1 MQIPTTINEL
11 EDNGQMYETS
21 KSPHFN
27 RNSLP
32 LDNSSALQSQ
42 GSASKIRAAAQHN
55 QAIYTQ
61 D

>member
-11 EDNGQMYETS
+11 EDNGQMFETS
-21 KSPHFN
+21 KSPHF

-42 GSASKIRAAAQHN
+42 GSASKIRAVAQQN

>member
-11 EDNGQMYETS
+11 EDNGQMFET
-21 KSPHFN
+21 KSPHIN
-27 RNSLP
+27 RKSLP
-32 LDNSSALQSQ
+32 LDNSSALQQSQ